1 MAARKKAEKKPE
13 PEPEETEIP
22 EDVPE
27 MSEGMM
33 GGGGVA
39 DMLPKETQMHLF
51 KAATELAMA
60 LENVMPKRQ
69 MPDDVK
75 QHAVAAQREFLL
87 MLRAFL
93 DHQIEGVDKKCGAG
107 SKQPE
112 TRLKKI
118 DVQ

>member
-1 MAARKKAEKKPE
+1 
-13 PEPEETEIP
+13 
-22 EDVPE
+22 
-27 MSEGMM
+27 MSEDTT
-33 GGGGVA
+33 GGGGMG

-60 LENVMPKRQ
+60 FENIMPKRQ

-93 DHQIEGVDKKCGAG
+93 DHQIEGVDKRCGAG
-107 SKQPE
+107 SKEPE
-112 TRLKKI
+112 SRLKKI

>member
-22 EDVPE
+22 EEAPE
-27 MSEGMM
+27 MSEGTM
-33 GGGGVA
+33 GRGGMG

-60 LENVMPKRQ
+60 FENVMPKKQ

-75 QHAVAAQREFLL
+75 QHAIAAQREFLL

-107 SKQPE
+107 STEPE
-112 TRLKKI
+112 SKLKKI
-118 DVQ
+118 E